1 MLETHFPPVSN
12 NLAAMRIIPRQLRD
26 INSGTWA
33 CSARSVFCNLPKWP
47 KSPRMPIYT
56 QTLSQTMARAQKAFR
71 KHTYNIFNSVWRFFS
86 SARSHNKQISR
97 APRGD
102 KLNSAA
108 QRCFIAGHT
117 VVIAPTLH
125 SFAGAAR
132 IPRKQGVFCQRLAF
146 AVCASSKKA
155 PPANA

>member
-1 MLETHFPPVSN
+1 MSL
-12 NLAAMRIIPRQLRD
+12 Q
-26 INSGTWA
+26 
-33 CSARSVFCNLPKWP
+33 RSLGVQHLPKWP

-71 KHTYNIFNSVWRFFS
+71 KHTQHLQFSLAIFLLGSL
-86 SARSHNKQISR
+86 SHNKQISR